1 MYIYDV
7 REDSITDED
16 GRIRPTFGVNVLDG
30 NSDGITVVRS
40 VRDVFLCRSEA
51 ERFVGLCNSLG
62 LSLIHLDDVIEDAIG

>member
-16 GRIRPTFGVNVLDG
+16 GKIRPTFGVDVLEG
-30 NSDGITVVRS
+30 STEGVRFIRS
-40 VRDVFLCRSEA
+40 IRDVFLSRSEA

-62 LSLIHLDDVIEDAIG
+62 LSLIHLDDVIEDAIS